1 MVGCTC
7 EHWKIKLLHPGKV
20 FLINDDP
27 LNSYKRMKNNLLNI
41 FPEEKGFF
49 VPLWHFLPKF

>member
-7 EHWKIKLLHPGKV
+7 GHWKIKLLHPGKV

-27 LNSYKRMKNNLLNI
+27 LNSYKRMKKQSL
-41 FPEEKGFF
+41 EKGFF
-49 VPLWHFLPKF
+49 CSTLAFFAQILNKE